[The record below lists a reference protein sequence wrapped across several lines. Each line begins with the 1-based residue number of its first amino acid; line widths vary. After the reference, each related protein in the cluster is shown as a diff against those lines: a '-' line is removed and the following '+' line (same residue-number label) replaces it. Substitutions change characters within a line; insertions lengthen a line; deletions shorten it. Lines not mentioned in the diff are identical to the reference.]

1 MTPSEALLQA
11 VDALE
16 VALSGIQVGQV
27 GGKRRVVCRSGL
39 REDVEAML
47 VGLSA
52 EDLVKVAGC
61 LAFEAAAH
69 LAARRGERG
78 ARARLERLRMDV
90 QLAPFAQEL
99 ADGEWPT

>member
-1 MTPSEALLQA
+1 MQA

-16 VALSGIQVGQV
+16 VALSGIQVGDA
-27 GGKRRVVCRSGL
+27 GGRRRVVWRDGL

-52 EDLVKVAGC
+52 EDLVKVAGV
-61 LAFEAAAH
+61 LAFEAAVH

-90 QLAPFAQEL
+90 QLAPLEQHL
-99 ADGEWPT
+99 AGGDGLT